1 MLAKKRT
8 EEIQDW
14 CQRLDAECIMRK
26 RYRNPLSFFSE
37 FKFIYRL
44 RKLKADKVWFNTLN
58 LYQIIVV
65 RLLIKNSIISIHDVE
80 FHPTSKDYFSLLS
93 HKLTI
98 LFFKRRICTFS
109 KSQAEIFRYRYGIE
123 PKIMQLPV
131 IDYYAR
137 VSEHD
142 AINETEFDGKLF
154 FFGSVSEYKGIET
167 LLSAAKIL
175 TDRKLNFQLNIYGRI
190 QYKIKEMRSGEV
202 NQINTNFFDQYV
214 SYKQVH
220 KIFLENSLLIV
231 PYRQVTQCGPLLIA
245 YCARVPVICSDLPG
259 FREYV
264 DNGESGFLFNN
275 TPEDLAAKIEFL
287 LAHPQKMVEMKSYI
301 GNKIMKRYSM
311 QNLVD
316 SYLDILRQ

>member
-1 MLAKKRT
+1 
-8 EEIQDW
+8 
-14 CQRLDAECIMRK
+14 
-26 RYRNPLSFFSE
+26 
-37 FKFIYRL
+37 
-44 RKLKADKVWFNTLN
+44 
-58 LYQIIVV
+58 
-65 RLLIKNSIISIHDVE
+65 
-80 FHPTSKDYFSLLS
+80 
-93 HKLTI
+93 
-98 LFFKRRICTFS
+98 
-109 KSQAEIFRYRYGIE
+109 
-123 PKIMQLPV
+123 
-131 IDYYAR
+131 
-137 VSEHD
+137 
-142 AINETEFDGKLF
+142 
-154 FFGSVSEYKGIET
+154 
-167 LLSAAKIL
+167 
-175 TDRKLNFQLNIYGRI
+175 
-190 QYKIKEMRSGEV
+190 MRSGEV